1 MNDISVLI
9 LTSLGGIVTMGT
21 VLLIIFK
28 RSISFLVGILVLL
41 SSLGTL
47 ILADI
52 DFSESVLVDKIIGI
66 ISLGIVM
73 SLLLYMFDRRVGR
86 HLRSLTKKIDQ
97 LSHGDLSVEFDKS
110 LLTRK
115 NELGDIVDS
124 MNRMLTSLK
133 ESVGYAKGVSEG
145 QLYIEIAKNKK
156 GNLDEAIR
164 MMIDNL
170 RRIAIEIKSAALQVD
185 QGSGQVSA
193 SAQTISS
200 GSSEQAASSEELASS
215 MEEMSTNIQQNTEH
229 AMEAERVAQI
239 VSKDI
244 ESVSASFTESAKAMQ
259 QIKDKITS
267 INDIAE
273 RTDLLAIN
281 AAIEAAR
288 AGEYGKGFAVVA
300 SEIRELAE
308 NSQRTAELISDV
320 ASRSLDQ
327 FNDSE
332 KKLFNIIPEITKTAT
347 LVKEIAAASGEQNT
361 GVLEINE
368 ALQQF
373 SSVTQNNSALSE
385 EMAASSEQL
394 SSQSDSLNEA
404 ISFLKTTREE
414 HHTAKKADLRKEF
427 ERLKKLLDDD
437 KAEEIPNFENEKIQ
451 PQKTITQNT
460 ITGSG
465 VDINMEDDDFEEYK
479 K

>member
-1 MNDISVLI
+1 MNDILVLI

-21 VLLIIFK
+21 VILIIFK
-28 RSISFLVGILVLL
+28 RSISFLVGLLVLL

-66 ISLGIVM
+66 SSLVTIM
-73 SLLLYMFDRRVGR
+73 SILLYMFDRRVGR
-86 HLRSLTKKIDQ
+86 HLRSLTHKIDQ
-97 LSHGDLSVEFDKS
+97 LSHGDLSVELDQS
-110 LLTRK
+110 LFSRK
-115 NELGDIVDS
+115 NELGEIVNS
-124 MNRMLTSLK
+124 MDRMLTSLK

-145 QLYIEIAKNKK
+145 QLYIEIAETKK
-156 GNLDEAIR
+156 GDLDEAIR
-164 MMIDNL
+164 HMIDNL
-170 RRIAIEIKSAALQVD
+170 RRIAIEIKSAASQVD
-185 QGSGQVSA
+185 QGSEQVSA

-200 GSSEQAASSEELASS
+200 GSSEQAASSEEVASS

-239 VSKDI
+239 VSTDI
-244 ESVSASFTESAKAMQ
+244 ESVSASFTESSKAMQ
-259 QIKDKITS
+259 EIKDKIDS

-308 NSQRTAELISDV
+308 NSQRTAELISEV
-320 ASRSLDQ
+320 ASKSLEQ
-327 FNDSE
+327 FSDSE
-332 KKLFNIIPEITKTAT
+332 KKLFNVIPEITKTAT

-361 GVLEINE
+361 GVSEINE
-368 ALQQF
+368 ALQQL
-373 SSVTQNNSALSE
+373 SSVTQNNSALAE

-394 SSQSDSLNEA
+394 SSQSESLSDA

-414 HHTAKKADLRKEF
+414 HNTAKKADLRKEF

-437 KAEEIPNFENEKIQ
+437 KIEETRKSITEKSRS
-451 PQKTITQNT
+451 QKPTAQKSS
-460 ITGSG
+460 TGSG
-465 VDINMEDDDFEEYK
+465 VEINMEDDDFEEYK